1 MHVTVIC
8 RSTTIVN
15 REPVSSLDLW
25 VEDRKIRCWQDFT
38 NKEWDFTAPGFVERN
53 PAIAAMF
60 IDEGA
65 VPDYE
70 TWELMKDAIRPLFQ
84 HQALVEDQLILQNTQ
99 TLDPFS
105 RC

>member
-25 VEDRKIRCWQDFT
+25 VEGRKIRCWQCFD
-38 NKEWDFTAPGFVERN
+38 NKEWSFTIGGFKYKD

-60 IDEGA
+60 IDGGC

-84 HQALVEDQLILQNTQ
+84 DQALVEDQLILQSTQ